1 MLTRQDIEVE
11 ARRFFEWP
19 GTDKSVVTTVS
30 AILFAEH
37 CARLATAPAHGLRT
51 NQKPESGTPM
61 RPVER
66 EVRPCEYHQLNNM
79 Q

>member
-30 AILFAEH
+30 AIFFGEH
-37 CARLATAPAHGLRT
+37 CARLATLKAQ
-51 NQKPESGTPM
+51 NQTKPPK
-61 RPVER
+61 
-66 EVRPCEYHQLNNM
+66 
-79 Q
+79 